1 MKAKGIVLFIMLFL
15 CSYNMLAQTEMN
27 IRITDT
33 TGTPLSYAQISYF
46 AKDNSSALQY
56 AVSDSLGLIHIIVKD
71 FPINITAEYI
81 GYKSKKV
88 VCDKAQTLSIS
99 LEEDVQSLKGVTI
112 TGTRPKLKISK
123 EGFVANIQSS
133 ALSKIG
139 SAEDV
144 LQHIPLIRNT
154 NDGLVVF
161 GKGKPTIYI
170 DGKEMRNQDELK
182 ELKSGDIN
190 EIEVITN
197 PSSKYDATVK
207 SVIKIKTKHHKDN
220 SLSADAMIKEGL
232 GRKNKYL
239 TTESVSIEKRSKR
252 FDVLGSLWYS
262 MDSSTQLAK
271 VNLHKNANAITDES
285 STLNDVT
292 KSRDAHLNLGLNYDL
307 NDSNSIGA
315 KYTLYT
321 PTHDNSNTLLANS
334 LTREGV
340 LYDQLT
346 NNTDSKTSNRI
357 GHTLNVFYDGKVGKV
372 GIETDFTYLNNGH
385 SETNAINENSTK
397 IGERLLSTKNT
408 VKNSLYAFKFSASIP
423 TWKGSV
429 DLGTEDSY
437 TKRGDDFYSDN
448 DYVNSSNSHFDKK
461 YASVFGDYSLD
472 LPFGNL
478 TAGVRYE
485 HFDYK
490 YSGDNVIKKT
500 YNNFF
505 PSISFSTQMGAV
517 RLLASYSSKTERPE
531 YRQLSNDVFYASMY
545 SLQTGNP
552 LLNNTTIHDA
562 NLSMSWKFLQF
573 QLDYTN
579 YHDAIIYFNYPYAN
593 NDMVTMTTYRKIP
606 TIKQLTPALVIYPSF
621 GMYTPQLTI
630 ALQKQWI
637 KSEELIGETNLT
649 KPILLVGFS
658 NTLDFGKKW
667 LLDMNLNFQSK
678 GDYQNAYVY
687 KNVWGLDFGISKSL
701 FNDKLNIKL
710 EGQDLLNMNNDAS
723 IVYSPNIQLSQTNKY
738 YRRMVV
744 FTLRYRLNEKGSK
757 HNSTTAGQEEIDKL

>member
-1 MKAKGIVLFIMLFL
+1 MKIKRLLLFVMLFL
-15 CSYNMLAQTEMN
+15 CSFNALAQTE
-27 IRITDT
+27 ISIKITDT
-33 TGTPLSYAQISYF
+33 TGFPLPYAQISYF
-46 AKDNSSALQY
+46 AKADSSASQY
-56 AVSDSLGLIHIIVKD
+56 AVSDSLGSIHVIAKD
-71 FPINITAEYI
+71 FPLNITAEYI

-88 VCDKAQTLSIS
+88 VCDKAQTLNIS
-99 LEEDVQSLKGVTI
+99 LEEDVQVLNGVTI
-112 TGTRPKLKISK
+112 TGTRPKLKLSK

-144 LQHIPLIRNT
+144 LQRIPLIRNT
-154 NDGLVVF
+154 SEGLVVF

-207 SVIKIKTKHHKDN
+207 SVINIKTKHRKAD
-220 SLSADAMIKEGL
+220 SLCADAMVKEGL
-232 GRKNKYL
+232 GRKDKHL
-239 TTESVSIEKRSKR
+239 TTGSVSIEKRTKN
-252 FDVLGSLWYS
+252 FDISGAIWYN
-262 MDSSTQLAK
+262 MESSTQLAE
-271 VNLHKNANAITDES
+271 VNSHKSTNVVTDES

-292 KSRDAHLNLGLNYDL
+292 KSRDAHINLGLDYNL
-307 NDSNSIGA
+307 NDSNSVGA
-315 KYTLYT
+315 KYTLYL
-321 PTHDNSNTLLANS
+321 PTHDNSHTLLDNS
-334 LTREGV
+334 LTRESV
-340 LYDQLT
+340 SYDHLT
-346 NNTDSKTSNRI
+346 NNTESKTSNRT

-372 GIETDFTYLNNGH
+372 GIETDFTYLSNGH
-385 SETNAINENSTK
+385 SETNAINETSTK
-397 IGERLLSTKNT
+397 EGDRLLSTKNT
-408 VKNSLYAFKFSASIP
+408 VKNSLYAFKFSANIP
-423 TWKGSV
+423 AWEGSFDV
-429 DLGTEDSY
+429 GTEDSY

-448 DYVNSSNSHFDKK
+448 NYVSSSNSHFNKK
-461 YASVFGDYSLD
+461 YASVFADYSLD

-478 TAGVRYE
+478 TAGIRYE

-500 YNNFF
+500 YDNFF
-505 PSISFSTQMGAV
+505 PSVSFSAQIGTV
-517 RLLASYSSKTERPE
+517 SLLASYSSKTERPE

-545 SLQTGNP
+545 SMQTGNP
-552 LLNNTTIHDA
+552 LLGNTTIHDA
-562 NLSMSWKFLQF
+562 SLTMSWKFMQF

-579 YHDAIIYFNYPYAN
+579 YHDAIIYFNYPYAS
-593 NDMVTMTTYRKIP
+593 NDLVTMTTYRNIP
-606 TIKQLTPALVIYPSF
+606 TIKQLTPALVIYPTF
-621 GMYTPQLTI
+621 GIYSPQLTI

-637 KSEELIGETNLT
+637 KSKELIGETSLT

-658 NTLDFGKKW
+658 NTFDFGKNW

-678 GDYQNAYVY
+678 GDYQNAHVY

-701 FNDKLNIKL
+701 FHEKLNIKL

-723 IVYSPNIQLSQTNKY
+723 IVYSPNIQLSQANKY

-744 FTLRYRLNEKGSK
+744 LTLRYRLNEKGSK
-757 HNSTTAGQEEIDKL
+757 HNGTRAGQEEIDKL